1 MNVNVENGQFHCWV
15 CDAKGRSIYS
25 LLKRLN
31 VENNTL
37 LKITE
42 IYGDDYITMESS
54 GESEIELRLP
64 EEFKSLTK
72 EPTGF
77 DPLYKHVLI
86 YAKKRGITKS
96 DIIRYNIGYCNSGI
110 YSGRMIIPSYDENNK
125 LNYFIART
133 IYDDEDYKYKN
144 PPVSKDI
151 VALENQ
157 INWNEPITLVE
168 GIFDAMSIKRNAIPI
183 FGKFI
188 PKLLMKK
195 IFETGVSDIYIM
207 LDMDAQKQALHYT
220 NYFSQQGIRTRNII
234 PQKKDAS
241 EMGFSSVTET
251 IRNTELTDYSD
262 IISQKLKNL

>member
-1 MNVNVENGQFHCWV
+1 MLQ
-15 CDAKGRSIYS
+15 I
-25 LLKRLN
+25 
-31 VENNTL
+31 
-37 LKITE
+37 
-42 IYGDDYITMESS
+42 
-54 GESEIELRLP
+54 
-64 EEFKSLTK
+64 
-72 EPTGF
+72 
-77 DPLYKHVLI
+77 
-86 YAKKRGITKS
+86 
-96 DIIRYNIGYCNSGI
+96 YNIGFCYSGI
-110 YSGRMIIPSYDENNK
+110 YENRIIVPSYDENNK